1 VFHSLLNILQSP
13 QHRHELLYNTQKS
26 YEIEIKARNIIN
38 CLDPIEELYKMYL
51 EEEKTPRIVKLVGNR
66 LGLDSDIED
75 GLANL
80 YLKL

>member
-1 VFHSLLNILQSP
+1 
-13 QHRHELLYNTQKS
+13 
-26 YEIEIKARNIIN
+26 
-38 CLDPIEELYKMYL
+38 MYL